1 MKVKG
6 ELIFSPDYDV
16 DEGILTPKR
25 FAADWTEGH
34 ERWCLVAESKDGGKS
49 YRGKIGSPEL
59 EEGSKVEL
67 YRYRSSLMK
76 NVFLFG
82 WAERT
87 LVPQSFNM
95 TFVLE
100 PDETEKK
107 RR

>member
-6 ELIFSPDYDV
+6 ELIFSPDCDV

-25 FAADWTEGH
+25 FAADWTEGD

-49 YRGKIGSPEL
+49 YRGKIGTPEL
-59 EEGSKVEL
+59 EKGSRVELCRYGSKL
-67 YRYRSSLMK
+67 TAK
-76 NVFLFG
+76 VFLSG

-87 LVPQSFNM
+87 LVPQSFYM

-100 PDETEKK
+100 PDESIIK